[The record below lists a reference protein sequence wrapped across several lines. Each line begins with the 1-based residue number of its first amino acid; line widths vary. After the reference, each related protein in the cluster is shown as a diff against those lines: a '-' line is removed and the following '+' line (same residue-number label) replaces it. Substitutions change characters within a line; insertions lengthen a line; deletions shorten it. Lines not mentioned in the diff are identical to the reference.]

1 MSNPFIAVLPDA
13 IIQGLILGLIYAMI
27 ALGYTMVYGVLE
39 MINFAHS
46 DIFMI
51 GGMVGIITFMHL
63 GNIVTN
69 PFVLIVLAL
78 IFGAAA
84 CGLLAIVVERLAYRP
99 LRKRGARSAV
109 VPMITA
115 IGVSFLLQDFVRAAT
130 ALRYNVFNM
139 VFPSPEIFNADV
151 FGNRLADAGIYFPVK
166 AVLVLIFSVAMLV
179 GLNYL
184 VNRTKLGKAIRAV
197 AQDRGTAALMGINP
211 DTIISR
217 TFLIG
222 GALGGIAG
230 VLFALYYTSVNAY
243 AGTLP
248 GLKAF
253 IAAVLGGI
261 GNIPGAMLGGLVLGQ
276 LETLF
281 ATYLPVMTRDNFGS
295 EYANIIVFLLLIFI
309 LMFRPQGL
317 LGQNVAEKV

>member
-1 MSNPFIAVLPDA
+1 LSNPFIAVLPDA

-51 GGMVGIITFMHL
+51 GGMVGIITFMGL
-63 GNIVTN
+63 GGMIKNA
-69 PFVLIVLAL
+69 FVLITLAL
-78 IFGAAA
+78 ILAAA
-84 CGLLAIVVERLAYRP
+84 ICGGLAIAIERLAYRP

-130 ALRYNVFNM
+130 ALRFNVFNM
-139 VFPSPEIFNADV
+139 VFPSPDIFNQDV
-151 FGNRLADAGIYFPVK
+151 FGDRLANLGIYFPIK
-166 AVLVLIFSVAMLV
+166 AVLVLVFSVAMLFA
-179 GLNYL
+179 LNYL

-197 AQDRGTAALMGINP
+197 AQDRSTAALMGINP

-222 GALGGIAG
+222 GALGGMAG
-230 VLFALYYTSVNAY
+230 VLFALYYTSINAY

-281 ATYLPVMTRDNFGS
+281 ATYLPVLTRDNFGS
-295 EYANIIVFLLLIFI
+295 EYANIIVFLLLIVI
-309 LMFRPQGL
+309 LVFRPQGL